1 MHTIIHLSDLHFG
14 RSLPSLV
21 DPLVQVI
28 ERRAPHLLVISG
40 DLTQRARN
48 SQFRKAKDFLSR
60 LPCPLLTVPGNHDIP
75 LYAVWGR
82 FFNPFSK
89 YQHYISEELDP
100 CYRDDEIAVMGINSV
115 RRLKFKEGRINIR
128 QLERTQEFFS
138 TVPAGVVK
146 IIVTHHPFNLP
157 EGYNGKYIQRAS
169 MAFEYFRELGID
181 LLLSGH
187 LHTTLGRYKNTE
199 YKLKDRKPLII
210 QAGTTIST
218 RLRLE
223 PNSFNIILV
232 DNPRI
237 RVERYELDREN
248 LTFVAARIEDFIRG
262 PEEWEPA

>member
-21 DPLVQVI
+21 DPLLQVI
-28 ERRAPHLLVISG
+28 EARAPQLLVISG
-40 DLTQRARN
+40 DLTQRARH

-60 LPCPLLTVPGNHDIP
+60 LPCPLLIVPGNHDIP
-75 LYAVWGR
+75 LYAIWSR
-82 FFNPFSK
+82 FLNPFGK

-100 CYRDDEIAVMGINSV
+100 CYRDDEIAVMGINTV

-128 QLERTQEFFS
+128 QLERAREFFS
-138 TVPAGVVK
+138 PIPAGVVK

-157 EGYNGKYIQRAS
+157 EGYRGKYVQCAR
-169 MAFEYFRELGID
+169 MALAYFRELGID

-199 YKLKDRKPLII
+199 YKLKDHKPLII
-210 QAGTTIST
+210 QAGSTIST

-223 PNSFNIILV
+223 ANSFNILLV
-232 DNPRI
+232 DDPRI
-237 RVERYELDREN
+237 RVERYELAREN
-248 LTFVAARIEDFIRG
+248 LTFVAARIEEFIRG
-262 PEEWEPA
+262 PEEWEAA